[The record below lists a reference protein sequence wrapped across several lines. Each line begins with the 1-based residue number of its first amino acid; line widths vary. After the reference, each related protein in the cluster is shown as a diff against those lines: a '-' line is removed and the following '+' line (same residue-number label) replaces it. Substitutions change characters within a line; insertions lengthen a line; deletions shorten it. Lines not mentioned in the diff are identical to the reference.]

1 MGELKGKVIV
11 QSRVWLDPNAAPIP
25 DFDYNYSYPITV
37 YEAVHQTMDE
47 NSANL
52 ADELDSIYRL
62 IEGKQEI
69 VDPGVSGQIM
79 TWSGIRGQIGAMEVV
94 NTINSDASQRSTR
107 KIPSERA
114 VGNALDTKV
123 PIETFNAHANDNSIH
138 ITDIERNRWDSMA
151 PLSSLQ
157 AHINNVAMH
166 ITEAERGSW
175 NNKANQ
181 TDLEDHIYN
190 TNNPHNVTAHQVGTY
205 TRREIDEIFENL
217 RESFF
222 NYLNISWDER
232 NMQASLIEYNAA
244 NWNPNYVL
252 EYGENLPDVP
262 NQDLTYFALKPATDY
277 ATNETQ
283 DCIIYVKLPTLAWQ
297 EVGFQS
303 MTPGDMVIKY
313 PDTVM
318 YVWVQGRFIRL
329 FTGSNNDETGTGKS
343 NMMWKPHIDE
353 EGKLSWSM
361 STETTAPDPIVI
373 KGKDGYTPIKGV
385 DYDDGEDGKGV
396 AIGGNSGELLI
407 KLSDENYDT
416 TWKSLLDILA
426 DFALAGN
433 VLPDGL
439 VAWESIKGRPEWY
452 NELGDNEDG
461 FITQRAA
468 TRQFEIVG
476 NNIEEILLKLED
488 LAQIKQDLFTHM
500 NDFNNPHKVTPA
512 QIGAVSIAIH
522 TDHIQNYNNPH
533 QVTAE
538 QIGLGN
544 VNNTSDLDK
553 PVSNATQ
560 IEIDKLLE
568 KINNLSVDLSGYNA
582 IVNVNW
588 DNSGADLIF
597 TYRDDS
603 EFKVHIPITEIF
615 NSIYYDEV
623 EQELV
628 IVLPDGTENRIDIS
642 KLIKSYFGS
651 ISDNIQVVIEDDNV
665 IKATVVP
672 GSIGEL
678 EIVPS
683 VHLRNSP
690 TTTTQPVSDKS
701 TRIATTEF
709 VRNQVIDNLISYETD
724 RPLSANMGRILNERK
739 ADIED
744 VIQLIN
750 DMEGMEVVDNLDSTN
765 PLAALSA
772 NMGRQLDL
780 IKAPRVHTSPSGST
794 FGRATVS
801 LFGHTRASDI
811 DPLMDGTV
819 SRGTDDGLYA
829 RGDHRHPT
837 DVTRAPMH
845 WPDVANNQYE
855 LTGEPRAVTPP
866 DDSNDNRIA
875 TTEWIRRNSVGT
887 NKGESTTSSANPNK
901 IAKLR
906 STYMDEVVFIRQ
918 IGSAVSI
925 TFENADRSGSAIT
938 TLNVENTGAAPI
950 LFAGAPLT
958 NGMLGKNHEHYF
970 VFDGENWRLINPVP
984 GTGMGHPDGI
994 KVGPGAK
1001 EDVDDT
1007 PETII
1012 NQQSGYNGFTIQ
1024 ADGNIDENGQVN
1036 RVWFTINY
1044 SPKETDV
1051 EVTFSD
1057 FENCWAARMGDG
1069 TDIMIHNPKIVEST
1083 SSNSVIQFEMDEFYP
1098 SNSPC
1103 QLIYRT
1109 NKAWINIKE
1118 I

>member
-69 VDPGVSGQIM
+69 IDPGVSGQIM
-79 TWSGIRGQIGAMEVV
+79 TWSGVRGQIGAMEVV

-157 AHINNVAMH
+157 AHISNVAMH

-512 QIGAVSIAIH
+512 QIGAVSIATH

-560 IEIDKLLE
+560 IEINKLLE

-628 IVLPDGTENRIDIS
+628 IVLPDGSENRIDIS